1 MSKLGRHRLGSASI
15 QWGAGVVL
23 WLALTW
29 PALADYRFEYF
40 DVSDGLLQSRIL
52 AVAED
57 SQGRMWV
64 GTEAGINLYD
74 GYEFSELDR
83 IDPRH
88 AHVTRSTIFGLY
100 GERAGEMWVATAR
113 GVSRID
119 LATKEVTDIWHF
131 EAHVPANLGRYRQ
144 AQFIEACDGSMLVA
158 RSREIFRIAIAPE
171 GVQQTLWLSAENA
184 NSIPIDIS
192 AFAMTKDEAGT
203 VWISDASRLWQ
214 MRCDQPELHLVEDR
228 GTFEGDT
235 QFYVGLAVDDHGHV
249 FWASDQ
255 VVSVIDHASGDTL
268 GQFSVD
274 QIYQPGTELLG
285 ISGDGLGHVLA
296 MTDRGLDRWVWR
308 EDATQAPELE
318 VSQVW
323 STNDQLAMGQLR
335 RAGLQAAISG
345 DGLIWTISAH
355 GGVAFNPE
363 EAGSAKWVQDPK
375 QPEIFSRLRVNPQT
389 GLYIDRFGVVW
400 FFGGLN
406 GISLYSP
413 EKHRFQ
419 TLQNPNLSRRSARSL
434 EFVEVDDQSF
444 LWVSWDGGELSLWR
458 KNAGRTFERVTAFD
472 AGELQSQSRSLG
484 TVRAMARGND
494 GLVWLATPQ
503 SIWLADTRA
512 QSIQHVHTFEQ
523 LAGDIEASRYANI
536 GLVYDP
542 VRQTLFYSHSN
553 QIWMLSLNAG
563 DDKVT
568 AEHLD
573 WLSLSPLLG
582 AYVSLGQLQ
591 DGRLA
596 IGSTQGLRVA
606 NLEAQAWVDHP
617 LGSGTGADPREVV
630 ISMAQ
635 DPQGRIWLGT
645 RSGLGLYSLSDD
657 SQVLDPV
664 VRWQR
669 TDGLAD
675 DTIYALSIID
685 DQEAWISTNRG
696 LVQLLLDPSDA
707 GEVMFRS
714 FGMVEGLPN
723 YEFNG
728 RALTKDSEGR
738 LYFGGVNG
746 IAWFDPRLVRPHPR
760 APDVMLRSLSVNEEP
775 WDIGIVAPSLNL
787 SYQENSLAIAYTG
800 MHFSARNKNQYSY
813 QLEGHESSWVS
824 ADQERTARYSNL
836 RPGHYRFWVKAAN
849 LDGLWSEPKLLL
861 EANIAPPPWAT
872 PWAYA
877 LYVALLLMA
886 VGMMVWS
893 SERRRH
899 QLEALVAQ
907 RTQELGEKNKTIEAQ
922 AQQLEEALEA
932 RTLFFANIS
941 HEFRTPLTL
950 IQTAVEQL
958 DTQNK
963 HPKASQLAK
972 HYIQRLT
979 RLVDQLLDL
988 SRLRLS
994 GVEKASKPW
1003 SLNRIVA
1010 LTLEGF
1016 EYLAKERGID
1026 LALEMNDE
1034 FRTQVDQASVEKILL
1049 NLLTNAFKY
1058 TPSGGSVLVSL
1069 VSSGQSIQVDIKD
1082 TGPGIAADKQQLI
1095 FQRFERVPS
1104 EETLMREGAGI
1115 GLALVKEAA
1124 RAIGGSI
1131 DVSSTLGQGSTFSLR
1146 IPGWV
1151 IPSYS
1156 SLDQDQPSVTYLSG
1170 ARLQLDRA
1178 LLAKSVS
1185 AEDPMGAV
1193 SDHNGA
1199 QHDRSVLVV
1208 EDNSDLRRYLAEL
1221 LSEDWRVHQ
1230 APDGLKAMEVLERED
1245 VDVVLADIMMPHMD
1259 GLALLERVRDNMD
1272 TSHIP
1277 FLLLSARHDTKTRL
1291 KGLTLAAD
1299 DFLTKPFSPQEV
1311 KLKLRNVVLARE
1323 LLRSAIL
1330 RSLHRTAPDDDLG
1343 SDGED
1348 VVGSQ
1353 DGHLSPRDHKF
1364 LERLNAWMAEHHKDP
1379 DWSVTTMAGQLAVNE
1394 RTLQRKIRALTGMTP
1409 VNFVTQYRLSEAKV
1423 YLQNPSLTIQ
1433 EIAFDL
1439 GFGSQQSFSRA
1450 FKQAFGMT
1458 PSQWRQHQR

>member
-1 MSKLGRHRLGSASI
+1 MPA
-15 QWGAGVVL
+15 WWVPVAVM
-23 WLALTW
+23 WLALTS

-74 GYEFSELDR
+74 GYEFSELHR
-83 IDPRH
+83 IDPNH

-100 GERAGEMWVATAR
+100 GQRAGEMWVATAR
-113 GVSRID
+113 GVSRVD
-119 LATKEVTDIWHF
+119 LASKEVTDIWHF
-131 EAHVPANLGRYRQ
+131 QAHLPANLGRYRQ
-144 AQFIEACDGSMLVA
+144 AQFIETCDGSMLVA
-158 RSREIFRIAIAPE
+158 RSRQVFHLVITPE
-171 GVQQTLWLSAENA
+171 GVQQTLLLSADDA

-214 MRCDQPELHLVEDR
+214 ISCDQPELRLVQDR

-235 QFYVGLAVDDHGHV
+235 QFYVGLVVDDRGHV
-249 FWASDQ
+249 FWASDRG
-255 VVSVIDHASGDTL
+255 VSVIDRASGDTL

-274 QIYQPGTELLG
+274 QLYDPGTELLG
-285 ISGDGLGHVLA
+285 IAGDGSGGILA
-296 MTDRGLDRWVWR
+296 MTDQGLDRWVW
-308 EDATQAPELE
+308 EQGISDAQGLSILDIWVPNDSEPAM
-318 VSQVW
+318 SQ
-323 STNDQLAMGQLR
+323 SR
-335 RAGLQAAISG
+335 RAGLQAALSG

-355 GGVAFNPE
+355 GGVAFNPR

-389 GLYIDRFGVVW
+389 GLYVDRFGVVW

-419 TLQNPNLSRRSARSL
+419 TLQNPSLLRRSARSL
-434 EFVEVDDQSF
+434 EFVEVDGQSF
-444 LWVSWDGGELSLWR
+444 LWVSWDGGELSLWQ
-458 KNAGRTFERVTAFD
+458 KNAGKTFERVTAFD
-472 AGELQSQSRSLG
+472 TDELQSQSRSLG

-536 GLVYDP
+536 GLIYDP
-542 VRQTLFYSHSN
+542 VRQALFYSHSN
-553 QIWMLSLNAG
+553 EIWMLSLNAG

-635 DPQGRIWLGT
+635 DPKGRIWLGT
-645 RSGLGLYSLSDD
+645 RSGLGLYSLSND

-669 TDGLAD
+669 ADGLAD
-675 DTIYALSIID
+675 DTIYALAITD
-685 DQEAWISTNRG
+685 DEEAWVSTNRG
-696 LVQLLLDPSDA
+696 LVQLTLDPSDA
-707 GEVMFRS
+707 GEAMFRS

-728 RALTKDSEGR
+728 RALTKDNEGS

-746 IAWFDPRLVRPHPR
+746 IAWFDPSLVRPHPR

-775 WDIGIVAPSLNL
+775 WDIGVLTPSLDL

-800 MHFSARNKNQYSY
+800 MHFSARNKNQYAY

-824 ADQERTARYSNL
+824 ADKERTARYSNL
-836 RPGHYRFWVKAAN
+836 RPGEYRFWVKAAN
-849 LDGLWSEPKLLL
+849 LDGVWSEPKLLF

-877 LYVALLLMA
+877 LYVALMVMA

-922 AQQLEEALEA
+922 ALQLEEALEA

-1016 EYLAKERGID
+1016 EYLAKERGIN
-1026 LALEMNDE
+1026 LTLEMNDE

-1069 VSSGQSIQVDIKD
+1069 ASSGQSIQIDIKD

-1095 FQRFERVPS
+1095 FQRFERIPS

-1131 DVSSTLGQGSTFSLR
+1131 DVSSTLGQGSTFSVR

-1170 ARLQLDRA
+1170 TRLQLDRA
-1178 LLAKSVS
+1178 LLSKSAS
-1185 AEDPMGAV
+1185 AENLIDGMDQP
-1193 SDHNGA
+1193 DGA
-1199 QHDRSVLVV
+1199 QHDRTVLVV
-1208 EDNSDLRRYLAEL
+1208 EDNPDLRRYLAEL

-1230 APDGLKAMEVLERED
+1230 ASDGLKAMEVLEKED

-1277 FLLLSARHDTKTRL
+1277 FLLLSARHDTETRL

-1299 DFLTKPFSPQEV
+1299 DFLTKPFSPEEL

-1330 RSLHRTAPDDDLG
+1330 RTIGREAFGDDEAVAA
-1343 SDGED
+1343 GED
-1348 VVGSQ
+1348 AFANQ

-1364 LERLNAWMAEHHKDP
+1364 LERLNAWMAEHCKDP
-1379 DWSVTTMAGQLAVNE
+1379 DWSVATMADQLAVNE

-1409 VNFVTQYRLSEAKV
+1409 VNFVTQYRLSQAKA

-1450 FKQAFGMT
+1450 FKQAFAMT
-1458 PSQWRQHQR
+1458 PSQWRQDQR